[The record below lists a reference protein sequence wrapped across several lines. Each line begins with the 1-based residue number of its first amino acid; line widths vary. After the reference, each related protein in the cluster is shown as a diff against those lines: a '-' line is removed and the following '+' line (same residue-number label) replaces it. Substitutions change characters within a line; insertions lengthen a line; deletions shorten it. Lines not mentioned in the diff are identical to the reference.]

1 MRNLSPRSKS
11 LPSLTE
17 AEWEEIW
24 RRLRLYTWKRFRWL
38 NDRTGQDLDEIAH
51 QAMVDTWTGKRRWP
65 PIDRL
70 TGLENNKVTLF
81 VFLCETVRSLV
92 SHVWEREKARVSFD
106 ETSSSDSL
114 KDREFIEKVL
124 GATYERN
131 AFYATP
137 DEVEALADYS
147 KLTRRMLELVEGD
160 EELLSI
166 VRLW

>member
-1 MRNLSPRSKS
+1 
-11 LPSLTE
+11 
-17 AEWEEIW
+17 
-24 RRLRLYTWKRFRWL
+24 
-38 NDRTGQDLDEIAH
+38 
-51 QAMVDTWTGKRRWP
+51 MVDTWTGKRRWP

-114 KDREFIEKVL
+114 NDREFIEKVL

-166 VRLW
+166 VRLWRSDPDLKPSEVAAALKLTMPVMQAAQKRLRRRLRNWKESNDKRN